1 MDKSVPAVPG
11 VTVPSTSQPGTAAP
25 IATPVEN
32 FGVIPVAPVTQ
43 IYPEFN
49 QIKSLPVPQEF
60 ASVIS
65 PGNTL

>member
-1 MDKSVPAVPG
+1 MDKSVPVVPA
-11 VTVPSTSQPGTAAP
+11 VTVPVTSQEGTAPP
-25 IATPVEN
+25 IATTVEN

-49 QIKSLPVPQEF
+49 QIKSLPVPEEF

-65 PGNTL
+65 PGNIL